1 MSRLFLALLASALI
15 LWHPAIKASD
25 TEVDAQAPVAPT
37 YDEALARSLG
47 ADDYGMRS
55 YVLAILRTGPNPLS
69 PGEERTAMFRGHF
82 ANMKRLAAEGK
93 LVLAG
98 PLDGVDGRRGIF
110 VLAVSDIE
118 EARRLVAT
126 DPVIALGEMT
136 ADFHAYYGSAALM
149 TINDLH
155 GKIAKKQM

>member
-1 MSRLFLALLASALI
+1 MNRILLLI
-15 LWHPAIKASD
+15 GIWLCCAGS
-25 TEVDAQAPVAPT
+25 VAQASESANSAADAAKPG

-55 YVLAILRTGPNPLS
+55 YVLAILRTGPTPV
-69 PGEERTAMFRGHF
+69 PAGEARTAMFQGHF
-82 ANMKRLAAEGK
+82 ANMKRLADEGK

-110 VLAVSDIE
+110 VLNVATLE

-126 DPVIALGEMT
+126 DPVIEQGEMV
-136 ADFHAYYGSAALM
+136 ADLHTYYGSAALM
-149 TINDLH
+149 TVNQLH
-155 GKIAKKQM
+155 EKIAKKSP

>member
-1 MSRLFLALLASALI
+1 MNRILLLIAAWLCCGFGLAAET
-15 LWHPAIKASD
+15 AIRTTGAAKPD
-25 TEVDAQAPVAPT
+25 
-37 YDEALARSLG
+37 YDDALARSLG

-55 YVLAILRTGPNPLS
+55 YVLAILRTGPTPV
-69 PGEERTAMFRGHF
+69 PAGEERTAMLQGHF

-110 VLAVSDIE
+110 VLNVATIE

-126 DPVIALGEMT
+126 DPVIEKGEMV
-136 ADFHAYYGSAALM
+136 ADLHTYYGSAALM
-149 TINDLH
+149 TVNQLH
-155 GKIAKKQM
+155 EKIAKKSP

>member
-1 MSRLFLALLASALI
+1 MNRILLLTSIWLCCFG
-15 LWHPAIKASD
+15 S
-25 TEVDAQAPVAPT
+25 VAPASEPANSAADAAKPG

-55 YVLAILRTGPNPLS
+55 YVLVILRSSDTPVPK
-69 PGEERTAMFRGHF
+69 GEARDAMFRGHF
-82 ANMKRLAAEGK
+82 ANMKRLADEGK

-110 VLAVSDIE
+110 VLNVATLD

-126 DPVIALGEMT
+126 DPVIEQGEMV
-136 ADFHAYYGSAALM
+136 ADLHTYYGSAALM
-149 TINDLH
+149 TINQLH
-155 GKIAKKQM
+155 ERIAKKSP